1 MKILTILTGKIIPVE
16 FRGKHIP
23 TGYFKHPVSGPV
35 MLHSLALDGDEQA
48 DLRVH
53 GGRDKAL
60 YAYPFDS
67 YEAWRKFKPQY
78 DFQPGAFGENLCM
91 SSLDEKEIC
100 LGDTFELGEAVIQVT
115 QPRFSCFKLGIK
127 FNDQAMVHEFNR
139 FGRPGVY
146 FRVLREGLIAVGDE
160 MKLVKREAVLVPVQE
175 IFEMEALDPVRIE
188 EILQVESLN
197 ERMRDKYQS
206 FLDSQSAMV
215 PE

>member
-16 FRGKHIP
+16 FRGKPIP
-23 TGYFKHPVSGPV
+23 TGFFKHPVPGPV
-35 MLHSLALDGDEQA
+35 MLRSLTLEGDEQA

-53 GGRDKAL
+53 GGADKAL
-60 YAYPFDS
+60 YAYPYDS
-67 YEAWRKFKPQY
+67 YDAWRRFKPGI

-100 LGDTFELGEAVIQVT
+100 LGDTFELGDAVIQVT
-115 QPRFSCFKLGIK
+115 QPRYPCFKLGIK
-127 FNDQAMVHEFNR
+127 FNDQAMVQDFDR

-175 IFEMEALDPVRIE
+175 IFEMTELDPLRIE
-188 EILQVESLN
+188 EILQVESLT
-197 ERMRDKYQS
+197 EKMRNKYQS